1 MSRIGKK
8 PIAIPS
14 GVTVSLAGDLLTVK
28 GPKGELNRIIHPLV
42 KVTTTPEFVQ
52 IDVANKEEKKSN
64 ALWGTFG
71 SHVRNMIQGVTVGFQ
86 KQLEVNGV
94 GYRVAMQ
101 GAALKL
107 EVGFSHPVMYNL
119 PKGVTATVEKNLI
132 TLQGADK
139 ELVGQ
144 TAAEVRNIRKP
155 EPYKGKGIKY
165 IDETIRRKAGKTAK
179 TA

>member
-14 GVTVSLAGDLLTVK
+14 GVTVSLAGDVLTVK
-28 GPKGELNRIIHPLV
+28 GPKGELNRTIHPLV
-42 KVTTTPEFVQ
+42 KVTTTPESVQ
-52 IDVANKEEKKSN
+52 IDVSNKEEKKSN

-107 EVGFSHPVMYNL
+107 EVGFSHPVVYTL
-119 PKGVTATVEKNLI
+119 PKGITATVDKNLI

-165 IDETIRRKAGKTAK
+165 IDEIIRRKAGKTAK